1 MPTGYNMHRV
11 VECVSCLSKTY
22 VNQRV
27 GEKPHRISEDCRLSE
42 VFRNP
47 MVRSVLRHLLQ
58 RGGQVVV
65 LCITYKEKIKG
76 VFGGLFHFSI

>member
-11 VECVSCLSKTY
+11 VEYFSCLSKTY

-27 GEKPHRISEDCRLSE
+27 GEKPHRISEDCCLSE

-47 MVRSVLRHLLQ
+47 MVRSVLRHPSFAMWRTSCSTLHNL
-58 RGGQVVV
+58 
-65 LCITYKEKIKG
+65 
-76 VFGGLFHFSI
+76 